1 MEQDKKNWL
10 KILEIKFWQFVE
22 HRHFKKY
29 EKWVSVVIWML
40 AIYYLSSQSLSFIV
54 ATDIWQFLLRKMA
67 HMFEYAI
74 LNLLIFRILSATE
87 KRHYYWNL
95 FWALILTILYSISD
109 EYHQT
114 YTLGRVGTY
123 KDVMIDSTGAFIS
136 AWLIFLNHKHKEILK
151 KKNNK

>member
-10 KILEIKFWQFVE
+10 KILEVKFWYLIE

-29 EKWVSVVIWML
+29 EKWVSLIIWMG
-40 AIYYLSSQSLSFIV
+40 AIYYLSSQSLGFMA
-54 ATDIWQFLLRKMA
+54 ATDIWQFVIRKMA
-67 HMFEYAI
+67 HMFEYAV
-74 LNLLIFRILSATE
+74 LCLLIFRILSVTE

-114 YTLGRVGTY
+114 YTLGRTGTY
-123 KDVMIDSTGAFIS
+123 RDVLIDSAGALVS
-136 AWLIFLNHKHKEILK
+136 TWLIFLNHKHKEILK
-151 KKNNK
+151 RIKI